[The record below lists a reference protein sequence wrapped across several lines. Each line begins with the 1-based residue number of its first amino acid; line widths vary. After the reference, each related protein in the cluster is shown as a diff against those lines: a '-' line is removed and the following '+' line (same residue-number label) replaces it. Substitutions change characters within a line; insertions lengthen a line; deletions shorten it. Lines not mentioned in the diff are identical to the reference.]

1 MKKNFFNGVNN
12 HYKYP
17 IRNINAS
24 NSENHKTG
32 RYRNSRQEGRRKR
45 DKMMVE
51 KRAVYVLK
59 RGGDGWN
66 ELYREFV
73 YFVLLEMNIS
83 NDIGFP

>member
-1 MKKNFFNGVNN
+1 MVLTT
-12 HYKYP
+12 
-17 IRNINAS
+17 IT
-24 NSENHKTG
+24 NSLLGTSMPAIARTIKLIV

-45 DKMMVE
+45 DKMMAE

-59 RGGDGWN
+59 RGGYGWN

-73 YFVLLEMNIS
+73 YFVLLETYETNIS

>member
-1 MKKNFFNGVNN
+1 
-12 HYKYP
+12 
-17 IRNINAS
+17 
-24 NSENHKTG
+24 
-32 RYRNSRQEGRRKR
+32 
-45 DKMMVE
+45 MMVE